1 MNFAEALTTAK
12 NQIGYDDYLHSID
25 LGQQP
30 REDLPLLNRLVN
42 CIADI
47 YCCNATIIC
56 PPDGELTTVQAIC
69 LCKQLSC
76 ENRDQIIQ
84 ALRNTPITSVQTV
97 LFRNP
102 AQLA

>member
-1 MNFAEALTTAK
+1 MNFVETLTTAK
-12 NQIGYDDYLHSID
+12 NQIGYDDYLHSIY

-30 REDLPLLNRLVN
+30 REELPLLNRLVN

-47 YCCNATIIC
+47 YCCNATTIC
-56 PPDGELTTVQAIC
+56 LPDGELATVQAIY
-69 LCKQLSC
+69 LCKQLSR

-84 ALRNTPITSVQTV
+84 ELRNTPITSVQTV

-102 AQLA
+102 AQIA